1 MATVSVGDIVAGTVV
16 ELTRSG
22 ATVHLDGF
30 ADEQVG
36 DIGPLELTWRPV
48 PGPTREILRIGDRV
62 SAEVIAVDPERGR
75 IRLSRSAT
83 ENPQLWAFLK
93 ALRPGQRLSG
103 TVAAIKRFGV
113 FVDLD
118 DGPKHPVFPGVGFIT
133 IPELSWRWFQDP
145 AEIVSTGQRVT
156 CEVLVFDTA
165 NGEARLSL
173 RATQPD
179 PFARFA
185 DAVQVGQTVRGPVT
199 KLVPFGAFVRV
210 GDGIEGLIHIS
221 ELSATPIDTPDQAV
235 QVGEE
240 VTVTITEIDR
250 PRRRV
255 RLSRAT

>member
-16 ELTRSG
+16 GLTRSG
-22 ATVHLDGF
+22 ATVLLDGF
-30 ADEQVG
+30 ADEAVG
-36 DIGPLELTWRPV
+36 DIGSLDLTWRPIPV
-48 PGPTREILRIGDRV
+48 PSGEILGIGDRV
-62 SAEVIAVDPERGR
+62 SAEVIAVDPESGR

-118 DGPKHPVFPGVGFIT
+118 DGPKHPMFPGVGFIT
-133 IPELSWRWFQDP
+133 IPELSWRWFEDP
-145 AEIVSTGQRVT
+145 AEIVSVSQRVT
-156 CEVLVFDTA
+156 CEVLVFDTT

-185 DAVQVGQTVRGPVT
+185 EAVQVGQTVRGPVT

-210 GDGIEGLIHIS
+210 WDGIEGLIHIS
-221 ELSATPIDTPDQAV
+221 DLSENPIDTPDQAV

-250 PRRRV
+250 PWRRV
-255 RLSRAT
+255 KLSRVT